1 MSKFFHSF
9 LSLLFI
15 LFLSACSDSKQEL
28 SEAFSDWDSD
38 PNACAGIRTKL
49 AGELIEKKDLILDL
63 NENQVLEIFGR
74 PDRTK
79 LLKRSQK
86 EFIYFIEPSPECES
100 NSERSKYLWI
110 RIAAISNVS
119 EVLILEK

>member
-9 LSLLFI
+9 ISALSI
-15 LFLSACSDSKQEL
+15 LILISCSDSKQEL
-28 SEAFSDWDSD
+28 AKAFSDWDTD
-38 PNACAGIRTKL
+38 PNACIGIRSEL

-74 PDRTK
+74 PDKTK

-86 EFIYFIEPSPECES
+86 EFIYFIESSPECEN
-100 NSERSKYLWI
+100 NSARSKYLWI

-119 EVLILEK
+119 EVLILEE